1 MRDRSRIIPSMNILT
16 TEKRVA
22 VVSALVEG
30 CSIRSTVRMTGV
42 AKDTV
47 LKLLKMVGQA
57 CLEYQDSVLRDLP
70 CKRLEMDEIWCFCYA
85 KDKNL
90 PESKRGLPGVG
101 SMWTWTAIDAES
113 KLMVSW
119 RLGNRDAA
127 NAWAFIS
134 DVKERL
140 ANRVQLT
147 TDGNRLYVEPI
158 ENYLGGMVDYAQ
170 LIKKYGNED
179 PDTKYSPGKCL
190 GTEKRQ
196 IDGNPDEALISTSYA
211 ERQNLNI
218 RMKNRRF
225 TRLTNAF
232 SKKAENLAYSIA
244 LDFMHHNFCRR
255 HMTLKTTPARAI
267 GIENRTWTI
276 QNIVELLPAACH
288 KERF

>member
-1 MRDRSRIIPSMNILT
+1 MNILT

-22 VVSALVEG
+22 VISALVEG
-30 CSIRSTVRMTGV
+30 CSVRSTVRMTGV

-47 LKLLKMVGQA
+47 LKLLKAVGQS
-57 CLEYQDSVLRDLP
+57 CLEYQDATLRNLP

-85 KDKNL
+85 KDKNV
-90 PESKRGLPGVG
+90 PDSMRGKPGIG
-101 SMWTWTAIDAES
+101 SIWTWTAIDAES

-119 RLGNRDAA
+119 RLGARDAA
-127 NAWAFIS
+127 NAWAFIA
-134 DVKERL
+134 DIKDRL

-158 ENYLGGMVDYAQ
+158 EHYLGGAVDYAQ
-170 LIKKYGNED
+170 LIKKYGNEE
-179 PDTKYSPGKCL
+179 PETKYSPGKCL

-196 IDGNPDEALISTSYA
+196 IDGTPDMELVSTSYA
-211 ERQNLNI
+211 ERQNLNM

-244 LDFMHHNFCRR
+244 LDFMHHNFCRK

-276 QNIVELLPAACH
+276 RDIVELLPAACH